1 MVKCF
6 RINSSHI
13 PKTTNGRLF
22 LSQNGNIRATV
33 GSLADIDLFFCW
45 PTHVVF
51 VGPSY
56 IFSCVGGR
64 ILQLKQSLNCPS
76 NSPRSSSDHRKTI
89 WYVYR
94 WSVDIYAVGIFL
106 NVGRYTSIDDRKSTE
121 GRLVRQAI
129 LVNLLTNGWPFTVF
143 FKHLLSIAR
152 LMAVTWTTPCL
163 LVSNKTYFC
172 N

>member
-6 RINSSHI
+6 RINSSQI

-45 PTHVVF
+45 PTHFVF

-106 NVGRYTSIDDRKSTE
+106 NVGRYTSIDDRKSTK
-121 GRLVRQAI
+121 GRLVY
-129 LVNLLTNGWPFTVF
+129 LVILTN
-143 FKHLLSIAR
+143 R
-152 LMAVTWTTPCL
+152 LMDERPYTDYVKRLPSIGRKVAARRTTIWWRL
-163 LVSNKTYFC
+163 FC
-172 N
+172 Q